1 MTTARTSSL
10 LRPGPLRPAALAH
23 LDHRTPYLMM
33 DLATVGRQYR
43 RFRELLPDV
52 AVHYAVKCNPDP
64 RVVAYLHS
72 LGSRFEIASTAELRM
87 LMAQGVPVSEI
98 IYSNPVRPAAQI
110 EAAAGAGVGKFAADS
125 EHELAQLARYAPGAW
140 VYVRLATAAG
150 NSKVPSEGKFGVTPG
165 HAVRLL
171 RQAADLGLKPYGLAF
186 HVGSQMQDPGE
197 FGRAIERAGR
207 LMSQLQDA
215 GITLGFLDM
224 GGGFPAHYQDDAPDL
239 ADHATAINASLA
251 GHLPYPVDLAIEPGR
266 ALVGNAG
273 VMVTTVIGVADRAGR
288 RWVHVDAGAFNGFM
302 ESLETQNR
310 LLFPLADSRSS
321 AHQGVF
327 NLTGP
332 SCDSQDTIMFDIM
345 LSADIRPGDLVYVY
359 AAGAYTTSYA
369 SRFNGFDIP
378 QTYCLPVPGPARCGP
393 VAGRRRAR
401 SRDPRALP
409 VRQAAK
415 RPRPVPSRG

>member
-1 MTTARTSSL
+1 MTTARPSSL
-10 LRPGPLRPAALAH
+10 LRPGSLRPAALAH
-23 LDHRTPYLMM
+23 LDYPTPYLMM

-64 RVVAYLHS
+64 RLVAYLRS
-72 LGSRFEIASTAELRM
+72 LGSRFEIASSAELRM
-87 LMAQGVPVSEI
+87 LTAQGVPPSEI
-98 IYSNPVRPAAQI
+98 IYSNPVRPAAHI
-110 EAAAGAGVGKFAADS
+110 EAAAAAGVGRFAADS
-125 EHELAQLARYAPGAW
+125 EAELGKLARYAPGAS
-140 VYVRLATAAG
+140 VYIRLATAPA

-165 HAVRLL
+165 HAISLL

-207 LMSQLQDA
+207 IMSRLQDD

-239 ADHATAINASLA
+239 AGHATAINAALA
-251 GHLPYPVDLAIEPGR
+251 EHLPYRVNLAIEPGR

-273 VMVTTVIGVADRAGR
+273 VMVTSVIGVADRAGR

-310 LLFPLADSRSS
+310 LLFPLADSRAS

-332 SCDSQDTIMFDIM
+332 SCDSQDTIMFGIR
-345 LSADIRPGDLVYVY
+345 LSAGIRPGDLVYVY

-378 QTYCLPVPGPARCGP
+378 QTYCLPVPAPGRRGPA
-393 VAGRRRAR
+393 AGRPAR
-401 SRDPRALP
+401 SLGPRALP
-409 VRQAAK
+409 VRRAAK
-415 RPRPVPSRG
+415 RPRPVPSCG